1 MSLSDIISIVSA
13 VISLIVAIIIAVIQ
27 YKQGKRME
35 EFSKKQDEEQKRAT
49 AQRIKAERDS
59 FIMKY
64 YNDNDEI
71 YMLPLCWISSV
82 FDPAHSYHR
91 KMYMEYNMLEED
103 VQDAI
108 CQYMHFEIIKPN
120 NDREAF
126 YKDCVDALKKAEFK
140 NYVGKQHNSIYY
152 ENAKYLRRTFDRYG
166 AKELPIEL
174 DELEHRLTHLLCEYR
189 YNPND
194 CPDPM
199 TIFLEEYNYYACDE
213 MPACELC
220 AVLSKWLAVFDTNEV
235 DEDYW
240 IPGEYRYE
248 SIYTME
254 DLFLCALYCTYL
266 YLIMP
271 KMKGN
276 SNDQT

>member
-1 MSLSDIISIVSA
+1 MSVSEIISLVCA
-13 VISLIVAIIIAVIQ
+13 VLGLLATIIIAVVQ
-27 YKQGKRME
+27 YFQGKRME
-35 EFSKKQDEEQKRAT
+35 ELSLKQDKEQKRAT

-120 NDREAF
+120 NDRETF

-140 NYVGKQHNSIYY
+140 NYVGKQHKSIYY
-152 ENAKYLRRTFDRYG
+152 ENAKYLRRAFEYYG
-166 AKELPIEL
+166 NKKLPIDL
-174 DELEHRLTHLLCEYR
+174 FVLENRLTDLLRDYR
-189 YNPND
+189 EKTKE
-194 CPDPM
+194 CPDP
-199 TIFLEEYNYYACDE
+199 IEQFLEEFDFHGSDE
-213 MPACELC
+213 VQACEVM
-220 AVLSKWLAVFDTNEV
+220 AVLSKWLAEV
-235 DEDYW
+235 EIDIYEERYW
-240 IPGEYRYE
+240 VPGSYGREQ
-248 SIYTME
+248 ITTME
-254 DLFLCALYCTYL
+254 DLFLCALLCIYL
-266 YLIMP
+266 CLIMP
-271 KMKGN
+271 KKKGN
-276 SNDQT
+276 NDE

>member
-120 NDREAF
+120 NDRETF
-126 YKDCVDALKKAEFK
+126 YKDCVDALKNAEFK
-140 NYVGKQHNSIYY
+140 YYVGNNHKSIYY
-152 ENAKYLRRTFDRYG
+152 DNAKYLRRAFDNYG
-166 AKELPIEL
+166 SKPLPMELYSL
-174 DELEHRLTHLLCEYR
+174 QNKLSDYLSEYNN
-189 YNPND
+189 NPVK
-194 CPDPM
+194 CPDPLAS
-199 TIFLEEYNYYACDE
+199 FLSEYNYYDCKE
-213 MPACELC
+213 IEACELC
-220 AVLSKWLAVFDTNEV
+220 AVLSKWLAEFICQEY
-235 DEDYW
+235 DENYW

-248 SIYTME
+248 NLSTME
-254 DLFLCALYCTYL
+254 DLFLCTLLCAYIF
-266 YLIMP
+266 LIMP
-271 KMKGN
+271 KSKGN
-276 SNDQT
+276 NNDQT